1 MTVRKHLSSQCDPK
15 RKRESETEQF
25 SGDPEQAIQTN
36 GATIRHCIQQGR
48 KVRGLMFT
56 VVL

>member
-1 MTVRKHLSSQCDPK
+1 MTVRKHLSSQCGPK

-48 KVRGLMFT
+48 KVRGLMLT